1 MNNEILKPLTVA
13 RHEFVE
19 ALTDLINGCQLPPF
33 VIEAVLKDMY
43 NDVHILSQRQLE
55 IDTQKYAESVK
66 KAADACFKK

>member
-33 VIEAVLKDMY
+33 VIEAVLKDVY
-43 NDVHILSQRQLE
+43 TDIRIIAQRQLE
-55 IDTQKYAESVK
+55 NDLKKYRASQSTSESGE
-66 KAADACFKK
+66 A